1 MKKFVNLANYTLFL
15 LAFMAFTSCQSEFE
29 EVNTSDTQGES
40 FAANSSTALLIGN
53 TARLDGSFDN
63 IVDGSSCIALNFPY
77 SVNVNGIDLVIDSRE
92 DLHLIEEIF
101 DEFEEDDDILEI
113 IFPITI
119 TTKDLDEFVI
129 EGPDAL
135 EELVRDC
142 VEGGD
147 DDDIECIDF
156 VYPITFYTFDVSNT
170 QTGQV
175 TVESDEQLQRFLK
188 ERGGDDIISIQYPI
202 TMVKYDGTEIRVS
215 SNEELAVAL
224 DTARDIC
231 DEDDDDDYN
240 DDDFDEERLANLL
253 TECPWIVL
261 TVERNAMDQ
270 TAQYEAYKMYFNVD
284 GSVEIVDRGGNTLV
298 GEWDLDD
305 DDEYVELDLSFDT
318 LVDFNLEWYVYELGD
333 GKIKLFAEGGNRII
347 MKIACGDPGSILPGA
362 LTEIL
367 RECSWIIKKVK
378 NQGEEIDR
386 LLGYE
391 FEFQAEGVVT
401 LSNGVT
407 VSEGTWEVA
416 TNAEG
421 KLVLAISMGDEPG
434 VNFEWPLR
442 ELLDNRLKFEVE
454 EIDYELILLR
464 VCPGT
469 VDNDIAEIRNV
480 LMGGDWT
487 VAAYTETYMEET
499 VDATA
504 EFAGYDFSFGAEHV
518 LTVSTNMD
526 PLKDGMWRVIRDSE
540 GKLKVYLNLGDD
552 GDLFSE
558 LTEDWEFVSMTEGRI
573 ELKDISGDG
582 KVTVLVFEK

>member
-1 MKKFVNLANYTLFL
+1 MKKYVNLATYTLFL
-15 LAFMAFTSCQSEFE
+15 LAIMAFTSCQSEFE
-29 EVNTSDTQGES
+29 EVNTADTQGES
-40 FAANSSTALLIGN
+40 FAANSSTALLIEK

-101 DEFEEDDDILEI
+101 DEFEEDEDILEI

-119 TTKDLDEFVI
+119 TTKDLDELVI

-202 TMVKYDGTEIRVS
+202 TLVKYDGTEIRVS

-261 TVERNAMDQ
+261 TVERDAANLSDR
-270 TAQYEAYKMYFNVD
+270 YEAYKMFFGVD
-284 GSVEIVDRGGNTLV
+284 GAVEVKDREGNTLV
-298 GEWDLDD
+298 GEWNLRMSDHGVL
-305 DDEYVELDLSFDT
+305 LQLSFDT
-318 LVDFNLEWYVYELGD
+318 LVDFNLTWLVYDIGD

-347 MKIACGDPGSILPGA
+347 MKIACGDPGGILPGTLA
-362 LTEIL
+362 EIL

-407 VSEGTWEVA
+407 VSEGTWEVT
-416 TNAEG
+416 TNTEG
-421 KLVLAISMGDEPG
+421 QLVLAISMGDEPG

-469 VDNDIAEIRNV
+469 VDNDVAEIRNV
-480 LMGGDWT
+480 LMGGDWM

-504 EFAGYDFSFGAEHV
+504 EFAGFDFNFGAEHV

-526 PLKDGMWRVIRDSE
+526 PLKQGLWRVVRDSE
-540 GKLKVYLNLGDD
+540 GKIKCYLNLGDD
-552 GDLFSE
+552 DDLLSE
-558 LTEDWEFVSMTEGRI
+558 LNEDWEFVSMTESRI

-582 KVTVLVFEK
+582 KVSVLVFEK